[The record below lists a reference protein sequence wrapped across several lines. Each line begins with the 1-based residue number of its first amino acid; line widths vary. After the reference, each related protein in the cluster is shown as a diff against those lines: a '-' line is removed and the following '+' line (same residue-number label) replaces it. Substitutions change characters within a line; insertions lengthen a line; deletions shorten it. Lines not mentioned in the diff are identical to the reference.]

1 MSDFQNKTDKEL
13 VVLSLED
20 SDVFY
25 HRKNNSLSKLYIFSL
40 TSDEDHR
47 IKNYISAQ
55 FNKCLQTQ
63 ISNIN

>member
-1 MSDFQNKTDKEL
+1 M
-13 VVLSLED
+13 VD

-25 HRKNNSLSKLYIFSL
+25 HRENNSLSKLYIFSL

-55 FNKCLQTQ
+55 FKKCLQSQ
-63 ISNIN
+63 IRK